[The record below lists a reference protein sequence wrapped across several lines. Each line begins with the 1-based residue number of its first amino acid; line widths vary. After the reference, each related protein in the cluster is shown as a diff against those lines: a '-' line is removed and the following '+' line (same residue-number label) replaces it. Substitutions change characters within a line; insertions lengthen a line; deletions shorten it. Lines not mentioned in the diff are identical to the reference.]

1 MDRFK
6 LVFGGLIAYVLLGL
20 YVYCIVYAVLAANC
34 ISRGGCRAYSAEL
47 PSSLAGILTVV
58 GGLVSA
64 TVVGEL
70 AVTKP
75 GKAPGARLLG
85 SNTSSKWVSIITIV
99 FMMVWLVC
107 GVYSLVV
114 GSLVHPD
121 AVPALT
127 TAGKSW
133 LGLAVAAAY
142 SYLGV
147 NPNP

>member
-6 LVFGGLIAYVLLGL
+6 LVFGGVVAYVLLGL

-34 ISRGGCRAYSAEL
+34 ISLGGCQAYNKDL
-47 PSSLAGILTVV
+47 NPNMLDILTVV

-70 AVTKP
+70 ALTKP
-75 GKAPGARLLG
+75 GNAPGARLL
-85 SNTSSKWVSIITIV
+85 SNKATGKWASILTIF
-99 FMMVWLVC
+99 FMMVWLIC
-107 GVYSLVV
+107 GIYSLVV
-114 GSLVHPD
+114 GSLLHPD

-127 TAGKSW
+127 SAGKSW

-147 NPNP
+147 NPQ

>member
-1 MDRFK
+1 MERFK
-6 LVFGGLIAYVLLGL
+6 LVFGGIIAYVLLGF

-34 ISRGGCRAYSAEL
+34 VSRGGCVAYSANL
-47 PSSLAGILTVV
+47 PENLVNILTVI

-70 AVTKP
+70 ALTKP
-75 GKAPGARLLG
+75 GSAPGARLLSAKDAG
-85 SNTSSKWVSIITIV
+85 KWVSVLTIF

-114 GSLVHPD
+114 GSLLHPD

>member
-1 MDRFK
+1 MPKFK
-6 LVFGGLIAYVLLGL
+6 LVFGGIIAYVLLGF

-34 ISRGGCRAYSAEL
+34 LSSGGCQAYSKDL
-47 PSSLAGILTVV
+47 NQDMQNILTVV

-70 AVTKP
+70 ALTKP
-75 GKAPGARLLG
+75 GNAPGARLLSAKG
-85 SNTSSKWVSIITIV
+85 TGKWASVLTIF

-107 GVYSLVV
+107 GIYSLVV
-114 GSLVHPD
+114 GSLLHPEV
-121 AVPALT
+121 VPALT

>member
-1 MDRFK
+1 MDKFK
-6 LVFGGLIAYVLLGL
+6 LIFGGLIAYVLLGF
-20 YVYCIVYAVLAANC
+20 YVYCIVYAALAANC
-34 ISRGGCRAYSAEL
+34 ISRGGCQAYSGQL
-47 PSSLAGILTVV
+47 TPNLVDMLTVV

-70 AVTKP
+70 ALTKP
-75 GKAPGARLLG
+75 GNAPGARLL
-85 SNTSSKWVSIITIV
+85 SAKVPSKWVSAVTIL

-114 GSLVHPD
+114 GSLLHPD